1 MILEKSPPDAT
12 FSSKIINKNRFFH
25 YWSPRVQQPRTKQ
38 KSKWAFFA
46 NFPAWK
52 ECDSGRENGVREEDF
67 VHFKDPKKKQGLDT
81 QSCNLRHIFYSEAL
95 VLDVG
100 ENPFYALI
108 KVLLTWLKDCC
119 QMQQGCL
126 GQKIRADLNF
136 APEYGQKI

>member
-81 QSCNLRHIFYSEAL
+81 QSGNLRHIFYSEAL

-100 ENPFYALI
+100 ENPLYALVVPA
-108 KVLLTWLKDCC
+108 KSYLP
-119 QMQQGCL
+119 G
-126 GQKIRADLNF
+126 
-136 APEYGQKI
+136 

>member
-1 MILEKSPPDAT
+1 MQHFFLRSLTKID
-12 FSSKIINKNRFFH
+12 FSITGLQECNNQEPSK
-25 YWSPRVQQPRTKQ
+25 

-100 ENPFYALI
+100 ENPPS
-108 KVLLTWLKDCC
+108 
-119 QMQQGCL
+119 MH
-126 GQKIRADLNF
+126 
-136 APEYGQKI
+136 